1 MPGWNECLQ
10 SRLSTQAQAGCAR
23 FYLFPSFWYIFP
35 HLQTGAFQQVPNLP
49 FTVSGTSFCY
59 QGWDVARWEKNLLSR
74 SDFLVWC
81 TWMALLFC
89 LTFLTRHNC
98 LKVHLYSR
106 TSFFTWI
113 GVYHIF
119 FNHSSI
125 DEHLG
130 LDALGTINNGAV
142 NLEVQIFGT
151 EILFPPNIFSGMKLL
166 YGSSIFNFLGTSILS
181 SIVAVPIYIHT
192 NNEQMFLFRHM
203 LSICYPCLLMTA
215 I

>member
-1 MPGWNECLQ
+1 MQSIVWLFDFMPGWNECLQ

-89 LTFLTRHNC
+89 LTLYLDLQFYKLLILKNLLCYFETLFLHFL
-98 LKVHLYSR
+98 LKCKKSR
-106 TSFFTWI
+106 SPTWPDIFKKLIFI
-113 GVYHIF
+113 GV
-119 FNHSSI
+119 
-125 DEHLG
+125 G
-130 LDALGTINNGAV
+130 
-142 NLEVQIFGT
+142 
-151 EILFPPNIFSGMKLL
+151 LL
-166 YGSSIFNFLGTSILS
+166 YN
-181 SIVAVPIYIHT
+181 IVLVR
-192 NNEQMFLFRHM
+192 F
-203 LSICYPCLLMTA
+203 
-215 I
+215 